1 MIKISEEDKALASRL
16 IGGPAGLCG
25 SVLTINSAEGTDLPA
40 GPSAITRIVYLV
52 AGFNSSIR
60 AAYGKGGPV
69 NSCCCHI
76 QASPSLY
83 CKMYLV
89 TSVVSCD
96 LCCHFTLILRLA
108 TMAVSKEFGG
118 CGGSCTR
125 SCTNC

>member
-1 MIKISEEDKALASRL
+1 MSPCRSSGNGGDQVIKISEEDKALASRL

-76 QASPSLY
+76 PAITSYLINIKLIIIVIPLVFSL
-83 CKMYLV
+83 
-89 TSVVSCD
+89 
-96 LCCHFTLILRLA
+96 LIKILFL
-108 TMAVSKEFGG
+108 
-118 CGGSCTR
+118 
-125 SCTNC
+125 